1 MGEVTHNGGSYARD
15 GTYAYAPQEGTT
27 GNCTAA
33 VRHWAEAYVNFG
45 DDPPPVYTND
55 STGVYADV
63 RNRSFVAL
71 FNPKKSA
78 TIDCAYFSCPIS
90 TEETPNGN
98 GGSSNGG
105 GSGSGSG
112 GNGAGGNGALN
123 GRSQESEHHTPTD
136 LEGQSEEDEA
146 APFAFPVS
154 EETGSR
160 QLQEEQKDEAAD
172 SAQKQPPRRLSTST
186 QFVRGLVCLTNPP
199 ALVSGQMPFT

>member
-1 MGEVTHNGGSYARD
+1 M
-15 GTYAYAPQEGTT
+15 
-27 GNCTAA
+27 
-33 VRHWAEAYVNFG
+33 NFG

-55 STGVYADV
+55 TTGLYADV

-90 TEETPNGN
+90 TEETPNGG

-105 GSGSGSG
+105 GGGGGSG
-112 GNGAGGNGALN
+112 GNGAGGNGGN
-123 GRSQESEHHTPTD
+123 GNGGNGNGNGRVSGRSQENEHHTPAD

-146 APFAFPVS
+146 VPFAFPVS

-160 QLQEEQKDEAAD
+160 QLQKEQKDEAPD
-172 SAQKQPPRRLSTST
+172 SAQTQPPRRLSTST

-199 ALVSGQMPFT
+199 ALVLGQMPFT